1 MLPDE
6 HNSTSGH
13 ATPLDFNISNDFTN
27 HQEISSKGYCRVF
40 KAQQYGKWFV
50 LKGLRPD
57 LAGDPLYMAMI
68 EKEFSNAVVLDHPNI
83 VHTYNIADDAVV
95 GKCFVMEY
103 VDGRTLAQFIKERP
117 AMAARRRVVRQLLD
131 AMEYYHKKQI
141 VHRDLKPSNILVT
154 HNGDNVKIIDFGLAD
169 TDDYAVL
176 KDPAYTQGYAAPEQ
190 TTAGAV
196 IDCRTDIYAF
206 GILLR
211 QIFPHRYRHIA
222 RRCTQQSPNHRYPSA
237 LSLRNALTR
246 SHLLHI
252 VALCSVALGGLLAA
266 LYFSTNRHDN
276 SSVPTPTIISDDRD
290 TAPEQDVVRQAT
302 PTESHET
309 KLYVDKATNEM
320 KRYADSLYAA
330 FRSNIDKGAYATR
343 DLADM
348 HQTIMQTR
356 METMYLN
363 MFVKYKPHTTKD
375 WRAYA
380 TPMREVLDPIGP
392 DAARYLDA
400 ATWPQSNNHPDDS
413 TIAHEFQQAEAEYDK
428 AKADFQKACNA
439 YNTEVLENLAN

>member
-1 MLPDE
+1 MKDDVP
-6 HNSTSGH
+6 STTSGY
-13 ATPLDFNISNDFTN
+13 TKPLNFSMSNAFST
-27 HQEISSKGYCRVF
+27 HVELSPGGYCRLF
-40 KAQQYGKWFV
+40 KAARHGKWYV
-50 LKGLRPD
+50 LKGLQPQH
-57 LAGDPLYMAMI
+57 AADPLYMAML
-68 EKEFSNAVVLDHPNI
+68 EKEFDMAVKMDHPNI
-83 VHTYNIADDAVV
+83 VHTYGLETDPVAGPCIA
-95 GKCFVMEY
+95 MEY
-103 VDGRTLAQFIKERP
+103 VDGRTLADFLKEKP
-117 AMAARRRVVRQLLD
+117 ASVLRHKVVRQLLN
-131 AMEYYHKKQI
+131 AMSYYHAQQI

-154 HNGDNVKIIDFGLAD
+154 RNGDNVKIIDFGLAD
-169 TDDYAVL
+169 ADDYALL
-176 KDPAYTQGYAAPEQ
+176 KESGYTEGYAAPEQ
-190 TTAGAV
+190 KIAGATV
-196 IDCRTDIYAF
+196 DCRTDIYAF

-222 RRCTQQSPNHRYPSA
+222 RRCTQQSPNRRYPSA

-266 LYFSTNRHDN
+266 LYFSTNQHDD
-276 SSVPTPTIISDDRD
+276 SSVPAPTIISDDRD
-290 TAPEQDVVRQAT
+290 SAPEQDVVRQAT
-302 PTESHET
+302 PAESHET

-343 DLADM
+343 DLAVM

-400 ATWPQSNNHPDDS
+400 ATWPQSNNHSDDS

-439 YNTEVLENLAN
+439 YNTEVLDNLAN